1 MPNPKGSNADTTSHH
16 WTRIRDYEEPPEQL
30 AVPELQTLFEVWQDQ
45 RAELELL
52 NSFALFKEKL
62 NREWAVET
70 GLIERLYS
78 FDRGITELLIEKG
91 LHENVIPSSATR
103 NPKEVIQIIRD
114 QKEAI
119 DGVFDF
125 VKGNQ
130 PLTISY
136 IKQLH
141 SLISRHQDTTEAI
154 DQFGRR
160 FEVELEKGVF
170 KNLANN
176 PRRADNSI
184 HEYCPPVHVE
194 SEMDNLVRLHEQHIR
209 SDCSPE
215 VEAAWLHHRF
225 TAIHPFQ
232 DGNGRV
238 ARTIAT
244 IVFVKAGWFPL
255 VIRDSER
262 DRYIGALESAD
273 QGSLKPLVDFFA
285 DQQKRNFVN
294 ALTKARDVEQEQQV
308 DRAIDAT
315 RRRLRERKSSL
326 EEEKSIARNTANSL
340 HRRTVK
346 RLDKV
351 AKQLDEQLGP
361 PILPHAQFRVHD
373 QSDENPNSHYYRI
386 QIVDVAKQL
395 GYYADTRTH
404 RSWVRLSMRD
414 GITGILLVAFHG
426 LGQEF
431 NGLLACSAIWFER
444 VQSEEGGP
452 ESTNAVSLANE
463 EFVINYKEPLNF
475 AEERFDVWLDA
486 CIVKAISYFERGAL
500 E

>member
-1 MPNPKGSNADTTSHH
+1 MPNPRGSNANPTSHL
-16 WTRIRDYEEPPEQL
+16 WTPIRDYEEPPEQL
-30 AVPELQTLFEVWQDQ
+30 TVPELQTLFEVWQDQ
-45 RAELELL
+45 RAELENL

-78 FDRGITELLIEKG
+78 LDRGITELLIEKG

-103 NPKEVIQIIRD
+103 NPQEVIQIIKD
-114 QKEAI
+114 QKEAV

-125 VKGNQ
+125 VKGNRQ
-130 PLTISY
+130 LTVSY

-160 FEVELEKGVF
+160 FEAVLQKGVF
-170 KNLANN
+170 KTSPNN

-184 HEYCPPVHVE
+184 HEYCPPEHVE
-194 SEMDNLVRLHEQHIR
+194 SEMDNLVCLHKQHMR
-209 SDCSPE
+209 SGFSPE

-273 QGSLKPLVDFFA
+273 QGSLRPLVDFFA
-285 DQQKRNFVN
+285 DQQKRNFIN
-294 ALTKARDVEQEQQV
+294 ALTKARDVEHEQQV

-315 RRRLRERKSSL
+315 RRRLSERKSSL
-326 EEEKSIARNTANSL
+326 EQEKSIARNTAKSL
-340 HRRTVK
+340 HARTVQ

-351 AKQLDEQLGP
+351 AGQLDEQLGP
-361 PILPHAQFRVHD
+361 PILPNAHFRVQD
-373 QSDENPNSHYYRI
+373 QSDGNPNSHYYKK
-386 QIVDVAKQL
+386 QIVDAAKQL

-404 RSWVRLSMRD
+404 RSWVRLTMRD

-444 VQSEEGGP
+444 VQSEEDRP
-452 ESTNAVSLANE
+452 DSTEAVSLANE
-463 EFVINYKEPLNF
+463 EFVINYKEPLNL
-475 AEERFDVWLDA
+475 AEERYDVWLDA